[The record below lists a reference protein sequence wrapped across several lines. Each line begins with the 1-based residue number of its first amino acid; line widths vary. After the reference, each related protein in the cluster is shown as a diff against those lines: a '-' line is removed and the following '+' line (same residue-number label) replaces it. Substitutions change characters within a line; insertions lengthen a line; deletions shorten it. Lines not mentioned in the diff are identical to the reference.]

1 MKLVLLSG
9 GSGKRLWPLS
19 NHSRSKQFLT
29 VLTNPEGQLESM
41 VQRMWRQL
49 GKNGL
54 KESSFISTNRAQ
66 LDIIQSQLGVQ
77 VPLIIEP
84 DQRDTFPAIALA
96 AAYLNG
102 HEGIGPDEVVTVM
115 PVDPFVDDRFFDKVK
130 ALEDVIHRTNMEIA
144 LIGVRPS
151 YPSTKYGYIMAK
163 DSDDDTQLF
172 QSVEAFKE
180 KPTEEQA
187 RNLIE
192 KGALWNCGVFA
203 FRLGYIINQLKGRGF
218 SGNFE
223 EMVRD
228 YGKLPKIS
236 FDYEVVERAE
246 RIAVVPYDGY
256 WKDLGT
262 WNTLTEEMET
272 AAIGK
277 VEIADTC
284 TNTHILNELNIPVT
298 VIGAS
303 NMIVAACPDGILV
316 SDKSKSHLV
325 KELVQEKQRPM
336 YEERRWGW
344 YRVLDYEE
352 GANGMSMLTKRL
364 CVLAGNNISYQYH
377 HKRSEVWVIV
387 KGKGEFVLD
396 DKLSIVTPGDV
407 LNIPV
412 GSRHG
417 LKAIEDLEFIEVQMG
432 SELVEEDIVRL
443 YMSWEE
449 MKRAIEKKSAE
460 YRRRNE

>member
-187 RNLIE
+187 RN
-192 KGALWNCGVFA
+192 
-203 FRLGYIINQLKGRGF
+203 
-218 SGNFE
+218 
-223 EMVRD
+223 
-228 YGKLPKIS
+228 
-236 FDYEVVERAE
+236 
-246 RIAVVPYDGY
+246 
-256 WKDLGT
+256 
-262 WNTLTEEMET
+262 
-272 AAIGK
+272 
-277 VEIADTC
+277 
-284 TNTHILNELNIPVT
+284 
-298 VIGAS
+298 
-303 NMIVAACPDGILV
+303 
-316 SDKSKSHLV
+316 
-325 KELVQEKQRPM
+325 
-336 YEERRWGW
+336 
-344 YRVLDYEE
+344 
-352 GANGMSMLTKRL
+352 
-364 CVLAGNNISYQYH
+364 
-377 HKRSEVWVIV
+377 
-387 KGKGEFVLD
+387 
-396 DKLSIVTPGDV
+396 
-407 LNIPV
+407 
-412 GSRHG
+412 
-417 LKAIEDLEFIEVQMG
+417 
-432 SELVEEDIVRL
+432 
-443 YMSWEE
+443 
-449 MKRAIEKKSAE
+449 
-460 YRRRNE
+460 